1 MLPVVDPDQLHARA
15 GERRVGRQQIAEFCM
30 YDGVLRLLLV
40 HSEVIRADPHGT
52 LVHAESARCVGLRVK
67 VAQQHAPPRGMQ
79 RGGQIDGGRRLAH
92 AAFLVY
98 KRNDPRHTRTHF
110 LFQGHP
116 VQKFFRTISLY
127 GLSSGIAIEKACP
140 AASLQKQ
147 KPWEKP
153 LLLPR

>member
-1 MLPVVDPDQLHARA
+1 MSSACLEPELAVRQVDHLNARA
-15 GERRVGRQQIAEFCM
+15 GQRLGGGQHVAVARGD
-30 YDGVLRLLLV
+30 DGGLY
-40 HSEVIRADPHGT
+40 IRAVDEHVVDALRHG
-52 LVHAESARCVGLRVK
+52 LVHAHAGGGVRLRVK

-116 VQKFFRTISLY
+116 VQKFFRTIHY
-127 GLSSGIAIEKACP
+127 TAFRPE
-140 AASLQKQ
+140 LQ
-147 KPWEKP
+147 
-153 LLLPR
+153 